1 MTQFLFILHYST
13 VHVNNGWMS
22 TVDEYGFGNI
32 IEGDLVRL
40 MENKGFRVDQ
50 AETLPLDYK
59 LSKEF
64 VEKVYEPNFFESF
77 PKVDIQTRIRLSEEY
92 NSRVKEMSNIIVSI
106 KDERFLN
113 HNFLKCFRLLA
124 FFVQDGYYHECHDF
138 IKIFGEK
145 PIEN

>member
-1 MTQFLFILHYST
+1 MTQFLYISRWHHYST
-13 VHVNNGWMS
+13 LHVNNGWMS

-40 MENKGFRVDQ
+40 MENKGFRVDH
-50 AETLPLDYK
+50 AETLPLQYK

-106 KDERFLN
+106 
-113 HNFLKCFRLLA
+113 
-124 FFVQDGYYHECHDF
+124 
-138 IKIFGEK
+138 I
-145 PIEN
+145 